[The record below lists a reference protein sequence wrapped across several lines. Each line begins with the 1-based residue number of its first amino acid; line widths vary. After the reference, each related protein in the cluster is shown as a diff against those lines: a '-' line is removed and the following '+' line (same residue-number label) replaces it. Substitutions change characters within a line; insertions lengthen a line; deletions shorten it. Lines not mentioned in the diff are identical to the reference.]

1 MCYEHFTLKNWRDW
15 GSPKQEFWRCFV
27 CPATM
32 QVILRERMDKK
43 ERKEKKRDLLH
54 TVSTRASIYRGIK
67 EAAFKWH

>member
-43 ERKEKKRDLLH
+43 ERKEKRFITHSFDKGLNL
-54 TVSTRASIYRGIK
+54 S
-67 EAAFKWH
+67 WN